1 MSPRSWSWASSSGF
15 LNHRKNAIVWDTPL
29 WISNRTRPRCFQ
41 CRGTRPTT
49 PRTRSVLGH
58 TTPKVTSPPKRNG
71 RRPNTA
77 TSCLPSFAL
86 AGPPL
91 PYSSPPQGG
100 HDRGAGNARLR
111 RSEILVFA
119 KPLEKPVRLGLIDDH
134 ELVARVVVGQ
144 DFRPGDVEPP
154 GVQAQSPG
162 LQALPHG
169 RVAPEVF

>member
-1 MSPRSWSWASSSGF
+1 AMA
-15 LNHRKNAIVWDTPL
+15 
-29 WISNRTRPRCFQ
+29 
-41 CRGTRPTT
+41 
-49 PRTRSVLGH
+49 
-58 TTPKVTSPPKRNG
+58 
-71 RRPNTA
+71 
-77 TSCLPSFAL
+77 
-86 AGPPL
+86 
-91 PYSSPPQGG
+91 
-100 HDRGAGNARLR
+100 R
-111 RSEILVFA
+111 RSTAGVRLASAQTRRRSSENASGSYWRANSAAPSSVFFKTLVFA